1 MRAPLDGRLAR
12 PDGRRHMTIRT
23 PFAAV
28 AALLL
33 LAGCAEERLP
43 TVPTFYQHL
52 DRPSAVLDTAT
63 AAGMISSY
71 RAQQGLGPVVVD
83 RVLEEVATEQA
94 RAMAAGDNVRVSLTS
109 ARDIQARLAKAGYR
123 TDVAVES
130 VSAGYRTI
138 AEMFSGLR
146 ESKPQNEKLLT
157 PGVTR
162 IGIAIGYA
170 PKSKYRLFWSVVLAG
185 DPQQP

>member
-1 MRAPLDGRLAR
+1 
-12 PDGRRHMTIRT
+12 MTIRT
-23 PFAAV
+23 PFVAA

-33 LAGCAEERLP
+33 LAGCAEERRLP
-43 TVPTFYQHL
+43 TVPSFYQHL

-170 PKSKYRLFWSVVLAG
+170 PASKYRLFWSVVLAG
-185 DPQQP
+185 EPQQP

>member
-1 MRAPLDGRLAR
+1 M
-12 PDGRRHMTIRT
+12 MIRT
-23 PFAAV
+23 PLLCT

-33 LAGCAEERLP
+33 LAGCAEEKLP
-43 TVPTFYQHL
+43 TVPSFYQHL
-52 DRPSAVLDTAT
+52 DRPTATLDTAT

-94 RAMAAGDNVRVSLTS
+94 RAMAAGDNVRVALTTQ
-109 ARDIQARLAKAGYR
+109 RDIKARLAKAGYR

-146 ESKPQNEKLLT
+146 ESKQQNEKLLE
-157 PGVTR
+157 PGATR

-170 PKSKYRLFWSVVLAG
+170 PTSKYRLFWSVVLAG
-185 DPQQP
+185 EPQQP

>member
-1 MRAPLDGRLAR
+1 
-12 PDGRRHMTIRT
+12 MTIRT
-23 PFAAV
+23 PLLAL

-33 LAGCAEERLP
+33 LAGCAEERRLP
-43 TVPTFYQHL
+43 TVPSFYQHL
-52 DRPSAVLDTAT
+52 DRPSAVLDTVT

-71 RAQQGLGPVVVD
+71 RAQTGLGPVVVD
-83 RVLEEVATEQA
+83 PVLEEIATEQA

-109 ARDIQARLAKAGYR
+109 ERDIRARLARAGYR

-146 ESKPQNEKLLT
+146 ESKPQNAKLLT

-185 DPQQP
+185 EPQQP